1 MTEERKTLERPLTPR
16 SVVASL
22 LLGMHPPRLA
32 GSRLVRWCGLFGI
45 APGTARVAL
54 SRMVDRGELVAQDGV
69 YELAG
74 RVRGRQPAQ
83 EWSLA
88 PDLLRWQGRWA
99 IAVVD
104 AGARPATERA
114 ALRDAMRRLRYGE
127 EREGVWVRPDNLPD
141 AAAPA
146 DAWAIARSQC
156 SWWRGEPEADAA
168 ERAELLFA
176 PKAWARRAEQLTP
189 RLRRVTESLTAG
201 TDSRLADGF
210 VVGAAVLAH
219 VRADPL
225 LPAELCPSDWPGAD
239 LRGAYAAYQGA
250 FASAVRDWFRG
261 DA

>member
-16 SVVASL
+16 SVIASL

-104 AGARPATERA
+104 AGARPATERV
-114 ALRDAMRRLRYGE
+114 ALRDARQPARRR
-127 EREGVWVRPDNLPD
+127 R
-141 AAAPA
+141 
-146 DAWAIARSQC
+146 AR
-156 SWWRGEPEADAA
+156 RRVGH
-168 ERAELLFA
+168 RAEPVLVV
-176 PKAWARRAEQLTP
+176 ARRT
-189 RLRRVTESLTAG
+189 G
-201 TDSRLADGF
+201 G
-210 VVGAAVLAH
+210 
-219 VRADPL
+219 
-225 LPAELCPSDWPGAD
+225 
-239 LRGAYAAYQGA
+239 
-250 FASAVRDWFRG
+250 
-261 DA
+261 